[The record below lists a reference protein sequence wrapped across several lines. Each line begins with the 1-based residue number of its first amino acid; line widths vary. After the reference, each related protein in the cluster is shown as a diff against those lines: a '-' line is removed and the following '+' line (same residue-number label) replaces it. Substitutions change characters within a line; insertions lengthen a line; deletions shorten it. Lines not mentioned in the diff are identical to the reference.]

1 MLAAEEIQPQLSVEE
16 PNAPQKSAT
25 DCVEK
30 QEEQMGIFQIID
42 KL

>member
-1 MLAAEEIQPQLSVEE
+1 MLAEEVIQPLLSVEE
-16 PNAPQKSAT
+16 PNASQESDT